1 MAMQALD
8 LTQRPPRS
16 PRVRLGG
23 YVILPRMLDK
33 GRAAINH
40 KAGEYHFNCP
50 LDQRFLTFVGIKAEP
65 LKKQL
70 AQGKGDGEILAWIEA
85 NARFKRSPAEIAAWS
100 AFSEQ
105 RGAADLESRKYF
117 SEMLA
122 VAAPKR
128 EDVATW
134 FDLLDVDDFVT
145 FGGKA

>member
-1 MAMQALD
+1 MAIQAVD
-8 LTQRPPRS
+8 LTQHPPRS
-16 PRVRLGG
+16 PCVRLGG

-33 GRAAINH
+33 GRAAINN

-70 AQGKGDGEILAWIEA
+70 AQGKGDGEILAWIET
-85 NARFKRSPAEIAAWS
+85 NAKFKRSPVEIAAWS

-105 RGAADLESRKYF
+105 RGPADLETRKYF
-117 SEMLA
+117 SEMQAA
-122 VAAPKR
+122 VAPKR
-128 EDVATW
+128 EDLGTW
-134 FDLLDVDDFVT
+134 FDLLDVDDFVS